1 MRVAEKIDYARQI
14 VWLSRD
20 GGLSAGAS
28 REMKIGL
35 LQHGEAVY
43 IIRGNENIWQVL
55 GYENEKS
62 MIR

>member
-20 GGLSAGAS
+20 GGLSAAS

-43 IIRGNENIWQVL
+43 IIRGNKNIRQVL
-55 GYENEKS
+55 GYENQKS
-62 MIR
+62 TIT